1 MKEASL
7 GTETMERMRSVAWK
21 IGQQFNPTPTGHY
34 LAFVPIK
41 AGLAYLHWSLDK
53 AAIDALQAEEG
64 DKWNGAQQTL
74 RLYDVSWIDF
84 NGMNAHSQFDINV
97 SGLTGNYYWSTD
109 RIERYFIAEAGFR
122 LRDGRY
128 RALARSQ
135 TVFMDRAHRSGQSST
150 RGMYVGGR
158 FDRVIPVENI
168 FDARTFER
176 VHHSWTGSLAEDLEI
191 AFFADDPQP
200 DAAERLTHY
209 LQGLHAAADPL
220 GVHFHAGNQEL
231 KKKPSLVHAHD
242 VESVAA
248 ASKLAKEHKVPLVL
262 TLHASERERA
272 AMRGRDI
279 DEAATKKEAAALK
292 KADWVITAHSDA
304 RNQILADGLV
314 KEDRIV
320 ILPDLFQ
327 GIVPK
332 AFDPGDVK
340 KRYHL
345 NPAHPLALFSGEI
358 SHASG
363 ADLLMSAMEH
373 VCGAN
378 HEAQLVFAGNGPLQG
393 ELQHRAH
400 CSGHAG
406 RIKFIGHVGREEF
419 TDLLNACDFVAIPAR
434 TWQDEGMAHLA
445 IENGKSVLTTHQARI
460 GCVNHGQNG
469 LVVYDNPGSVIWG
482 LQEMFHNPMRRGGS
496 HPQSASSQPQSLDS
510 LAVEL
515 CILYNNI
522 LATSRKGGAK

>member
-1 MKEASL
+1 
-7 GTETMERMRSVAWK
+7 MELMRSVGWK

-53 AAIDALQAEEG
+53 AKIDALQAEEG
-64 DKWNGAQQTL
+64 DKWNGARQTL

-84 NGMNAHSQFDINV
+84 NGMNAHSQFDIDVN
-97 SGLTGNYYWSTD
+97 GLTGHYYWKTD
-109 RIERYFIAEAGFR
+109 RIERFFIAEAGFL

-135 TVFMDRAHRSGQSST
+135 TVFMDRGGRSGQSSS

-158 FDRVIPVENI
+158 FERVMPVENI

-176 VHHSWTGSLAEDLEI
+176 VHHSWSGSLSEDLEI
-191 AFFADDPQP
+191 AYFADEPQP
-200 DAAERLTHY
+200 DAAERLKSY
-209 LQGLHAAADPL
+209 LGQLHSAADPL
-220 GVHFHAGNQEL
+220 GVHFHEGSEET
-231 KKKPSLVHAHD
+231 KKKASLVHAHD
-242 VESVAA
+242 VGSVVE
-248 ASKLAKEHKVPLVL
+248 ASKLAKKLKVPLVV
-262 TLHASERERA
+262 TLHESERERA
-272 AMRGRDI
+272 ALRGRQI
-279 DEAATKKEAAALK
+279 DEAAVKKEAAALK
-292 KADWVITAHSDA
+292 KADWIITAHADL
-304 RNQILADGLV
+304 RNQILADGLAA
-314 KEDRIV
+314 EDRIV

-327 GIVPK
+327 GITPR

-345 NPAHPLALFSGEI
+345 NPCHPLAFFSGEI
-358 SHASG
+358 SHAAG
-363 ADLLMSAMEH
+363 ADLLLNAMEH
-373 VCGAN
+373 VCGSN
-378 HEAQLVFAGNGPLQG
+378 SEAQVVIAGNGPLRE

-400 CSGHAG
+400 HSGHG
-406 RIKFIGHVGREEF
+406 DRIKFVGHVGRDQF
-419 TDLLNACDFVAIPAR
+419 MDLLAACDFVAIPAR

-445 IENGKSVLTTHQARI
+445 LENGKSVLTTHQARI

-482 LQEMFHNPMRRGGS
+482 LQEMFHNPMSRGGFAQS
-496 HPQSASSQPQSLDS
+496 HSSQPQSLDS

-522 LATSRKGGAK
+522 LTSSKGGAK